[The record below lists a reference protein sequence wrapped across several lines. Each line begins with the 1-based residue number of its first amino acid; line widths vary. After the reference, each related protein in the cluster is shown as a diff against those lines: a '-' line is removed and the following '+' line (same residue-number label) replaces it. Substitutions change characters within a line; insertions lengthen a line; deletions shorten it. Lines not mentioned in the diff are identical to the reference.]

1 MDLVANYFFAT
12 LIGASAGAIE
22 LLRRYRDA
30 PWATL
35 REGAAFAYVVINAAS
50 SLVAY
55 HLVVVFDVRFGVT
68 DPAHLPAVQV
78 LVAGLAAV
86 TFFRTT
92 LFTIRSG
99 DTVLEIGPSAI
110 LQVLLSVTDRTI
122 DRSRAIPRATDI
134 PGIMSDIDFAKAAE
148 ALPAF
153 CFGVMQNI
161 TSEEQAAAREQI
173 GIIARTTLSNALKS
187 NLLGLLLVNLVGM
200 NVLKNAVAAL
210 GPEIR

>member
-92 LFTIRSG
+92 LFTVRSG

-110 LQVLLSVTDRTI
+110 LQDYPAHGERRRWLTVALAR
-122 DRSRAIPRATDI
+122 RSPATQSRHDLYHDQRSAGGSGIECRPGPRA
-134 PGIMSDIDFAKAAE
+134 P
-148 ALPAF
+148 
-153 CFGVMQNI
+153 
-161 TSEEQAAAREQI
+161 RE
-173 GIIARTTLSNALKS
+173 RF
-187 NLLGLLLVNLVGM
+187 
-200 NVLKNAVAAL
+200 
-210 GPEIR
+210 R